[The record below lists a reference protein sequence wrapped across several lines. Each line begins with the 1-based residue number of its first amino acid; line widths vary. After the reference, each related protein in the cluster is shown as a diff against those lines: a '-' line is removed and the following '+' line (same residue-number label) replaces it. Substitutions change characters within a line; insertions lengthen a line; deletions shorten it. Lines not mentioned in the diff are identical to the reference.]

1 MSDEASKSMQKYFLN
16 LKKRSLKAHK
26 IATKARQKG
35 FDPEEFV
42 EIKLAENLAERVV
55 GLISA
60 IAPQIV
66 NSGVMER
73 ILELENEYAP
83 LDWRV
88 SLIIAHEIGMQN
100 FCKFE
105 DEHEAM
111 EVGIRTGF
119 AYVTLGVVSAPL
131 EGFTSLELKDRNDG
145 KGKYFCLNYSGPI
158 RAAGGTAASVSVLIA
173 DYVRKKMGYDRYDPT
188 KKEIKRCA
196 AELED
201 YHNYITNLQYFPS
214 KEESEFLLEN
224 MPVEISGDPS
234 EKYEISSA
242 LLKDLPRVP
251 TNRLRSGYCLVHSS
265 CVPLKAPKMWKR
277 LQKWGKDLDMEQW
290 NFMKDFLDLQS
301 KMKSKGKKKKKEE
314 KGVKPNYT
322 YIKDLVGGRPVLG
335 HPLREGGLRLRY
347 GRGRN
352 TGFSSQAV
360 HPATMITTNE
370 FLAIGTQLKT
380 ERPGKAAAYNSCDTI
395 EGPIVKLA
403 NDDVV
408 KLDSIKKAN
417 EYKKLVKE
425 VIYLG
430 DVLINYG
437 DFIENAAKLVPS
449 GYCQEIWI
457 QHLKQVEDNPKKVS
471 EKTNIKQDVIIEL
484 FKNFLT
490 KKITY
495 NQAKKLSEVFNIPL
509 HPDYIFYYKSMSI
522 QDLKK
527 VRKSLNSLKHVNSRL
542 STLKDMEVK
551 RIIELLGIPH
561 KVKKGTIIMKR
572 QNAQVLLD
580 TLQVEKETYT
590 YKEDVLKT
598 IQENAPYNIED
609 KAGTFVGTRMGRPE
623 KAKMRKLTGSPH
635 TLFPVGEEGGR
646 LRSFQSA
653 MDKGKITALMEMF
666 RCESCE
672 KDTPF
677 RRCETCDEKTKPLK
691 FNRKG
696 EPDKEGENNYRKGDM
711 KITQTL
717 RALKNKHKIRLI
729 PDLVK
734 GVRGTSNRQKITEYL
749 PKGILRAKHQ
759 ITVNKDGTTRYDCS
773 ELAITHFKPKEIG
786 VSIEKLKE
794 LGYEKDTK
802 GKPLEDKNQV
812 LELKVQDIL
821 LPCCPDAVNEPAD
834 EILMKTARFVDEEL
848 VKIYGMKP
856 YYNVKKREDLVGKLA
871 IGLAPHTSAGI
882 LTRIIGFTKTQGFYA
897 HPYVHAAM
905 RRDCDGD
912 EACVTLLMDSF
923 LNFSKKYLPSSRGS
937 TMDAP
942 LVLTSKIVPTE
953 VDDMIF
959 NLDVVNNYPLEFYE
973 ATKALKMPW
982 EVDIE
987 VIKNRIGTPNQ
998 YENISYTHDTSNIN
1012 QGVIVSAYKTLPSM
1026 GEKVESQM
1034 DIAVKI
1040 RAVDQRDV
1048 AKLIIDKHF
1057 IRDTKGNLKKFSL
1070 QQFRCVNCNTKYRR
1084 PPLSGK
1090 CKECYGKIIFTIS
1103 EGSIVKYMDY
1113 SLMLANKYDIDTY
1126 TKQVLDLTQVRIEG
1140 VFGREKEKQTGL
1152 STFM

>member
-1 MSDEASKSMQKYFLN
+1 MSKEASKQMDKYFLD
-16 LKKRSLKAHK
+16 LKKRSLRAHN
-26 IATKARQKG
+26 IATKARKKG
-35 FDPEEFV
+35 FDPEDFV

-66 NSGVMER
+66 DSGVMER
-73 ILELENEYAP
+73 IIELENKYAP

-88 SLIIAHEIGMQN
+88 SLIIAHEISKQN
-100 FCKFE
+100 FCEFK
-105 DEHEAM
+105 DEQEAM

-173 DYVRKKMGYDRYDPT
+173 DYVRKKMGYAVYDPT

-214 KEESEFLLEN
+214 KKESEFLLEN
-224 MPVEISGDPS
+224 LPVEISGDPS

-251 TNRLRSGYCLVHSS
+251 TNRLRSGYCLIHSS
-265 CVPLKAPKMWKR
+265 CIPLKAPKMWKR
-277 LQKWGKDLDMEQW
+277 LQKWGNDLDMEQW
-290 NFMKDFLDLQS
+290 NFLKDFLELQS

-314 KGVKPNYT
+314 KGVQPNYT

-335 HPLREGGLRLRY
+335 HPLKHGGLRLRY

-370 FLAIGTQLKT
+370 FLAVGTQLKT
-380 ERPGKAAAYNSCDTI
+380 ERPGKAAAYNCCDTI

-457 QHLKQVEDNPKKVS
+457 QHLKQKELNPKKIA
-471 EKTNIKQDVIIEL
+471 EKTKIKEETIKEL
-484 FKNFLT
+484 FENFLK
-490 KKITY
+490 KKISY
-495 NQAKKLSEVFNIPL
+495 AQAKKISSTYDIPL
-509 HPDYIFYYKSMSI
+509 HPDFLFYYNAIQI
-522 QDLKK
+522 QDLKQL
-527 VRKSLNSLKHVNSRL
+527 RKSLKSIKHVNSRL
-542 STLKDMEVK
+542 STLKDMSVK
-551 RIIELLGIPH
+551 RTIELLGIPH
-561 KVKKGTIIMKR
+561 KNKKNNIIMK
-572 QNAQVLLD
+572 QENAKVLLD
-580 TLQVEKETYT
+580 TLQPNKKDYV
-590 YKEDVLKT
+590 YKDDIIQT
-598 IQENAPYNIED
+598 IQENTALKIED

-646 LRSFQSA
+646 LRSFQSS
-653 MDKGKITALMEMF
+653 MEKGIITAQMEMF
-666 RCESCE
+666 RCKTCE

-677 RRCETCDEKTKPLK
+677 RRCETCDKKTTPLT

-696 EPDKEGENNYRKGDM
+696 EPDKEGENNYRKGDL
-711 KITQTL
+711 KIKQTL

-734 GVRGTSNRQKITEYL
+734 GVRGTTNKQKITEYL

-794 LGYEKDTK
+794 LGYKKDIHNKELTN
-802 GKPLEDKNQV
+802 KNQI

-848 VKIYGMKP
+848 QKIYKMKP
-856 YYNVKKREDLVGKLA
+856 YYNVKKREDLVGKLT

-912 EACVTLLMDSF
+912 EACITLLMDSF

-973 ATKALKMPW
+973 ATKKLKMPW
-982 EVDIE
+982 DVNIE
-987 VIKNRIGTPNQ
+987 VIKDRIGTPNQ
-998 YENISYTHDTSNIN
+998 YENIGFTHDTTDIN
-1012 QGVIVSAYKTLPSM
+1012 QGVTVSAYKTLPSM

-1070 QQFRCVNCNTKYRR
+1070 QQFRCVHCNTKYRR

-1090 CKECYGKIIFTIS
+1090 CKECFGKIIFTIS

-1113 SLMLANKYDIDTY
+1113 SLMLAKKYDIDTY

-1140 VFGREKEKQTGL
+1140 VFGRDKEKQTGL
-1152 STFM
+1152 SSFL